1 MPGDLERLRDSGG
14 HVLAAEG
21 DVAGLQYGQFPV
33 AGIGEPRGVLVG
45 KYGDHARESLGGP
58 RVDPDDPAPR
68 DLALDREQV
77 ERAGEAMLVGIGGR
91 ACDLLRPVPA
101 VSGLANDPAF
111 DDGGHR
117 ASARSSSVRVM
128 TLPASGTLYA
138 LSRNGTASAS
148 SAEAAARK
156 LSSTAGRPRRASSA
170 FAARHGLCATPPR
183 AIRASATTPSRRCS
197 AAATET
203 SAKAYDARS
212 RTLRYIECAENP
224 NGGKSTAV
232 TSSACSSVVSRC
244 GSWPGER

>member
-14 HVLAAEG
+14 RVLAAEG

-45 KYGDHARESLGGP
+45 KYGDHARESLGGA

-156 LSSTAGRPRRASSA
+156 LSSTAG
-170 FAARHGLCATPPR
+170 HGLCATPPR